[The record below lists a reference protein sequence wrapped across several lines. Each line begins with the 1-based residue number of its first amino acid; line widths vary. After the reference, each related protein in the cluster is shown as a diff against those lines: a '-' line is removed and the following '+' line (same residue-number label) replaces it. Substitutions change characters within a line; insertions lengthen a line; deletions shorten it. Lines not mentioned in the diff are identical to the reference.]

1 MSLRRNIAA
10 LKDGIHRVSTL
21 IHRHLFLFPALA
33 LALATATPAMAA
45 KGPFILVDAESG
57 KVIAQHEA
65 GRQWYPASITKLMT
79 VYVTFRA
86 IRAGRVTFDT
96 PLAVSANALAQPPSK
111 MGFGVGVQITVD
123 NALKMLMVK
132 SANDIAVVLAEGIGG
147 GVPAFVAEMN
157 KMADE
162 LGMNG
167 TQYRNPHGLP
177 DDEQV
182 TTARDMALLARA
194 LMREFPEHELIF
206 RIPAIRVG
214 KRILRNHNRLID
226 RYPGADGM
234 KTGFICSGGYNV
246 VATAKRGDRH
256 LIAVVLGA
264 HSAYERTED
273 AARLFEAG
281 FGGSLS
287 LASLFAANK
296 PTLDKVENLAVGPVD
311 LRDQICSRKRRR
323 PAAEADDEED
333 PEAADPESGLAV
345 IRAGSKQSF
354 LIDLPPSMPPLR
366 VFVGTASK
374 PNFEP
379 VLPAASRKAK
389 RTKAKAKTKAKPD
402 TKAKPAARE
411 KAAPKAK
418 ATSKTKDAPKA
429 KAAPKKKTKQ

>member
-1 MSLRRNIAA
+1 MPTSFRCHWL
-10 LKDGIHRVSTL
+10 
-21 IHRHLFLFPALA
+21 LFPALA
-33 LALATATPAMAA
+33 LALATAAPAVAA

-86 IRAGRVTFDT
+86 IRAGKVAFDT
-96 PLAVSANALAQPPSK
+96 PLTVSANALAQPPSK
-111 MGFGVGVQITVD
+111 MGFPVGTQITID
-123 NALKMLMVK
+123 NALKILMVK
-132 SANDIAVVLAEGIGG
+132 SANDIAVVVAEGVSGS
-147 GVPAFVAEMN
+147 VPAFVAEMN
-157 KMADE
+157 KATEE

-194 LMREFPEHELIF
+194 LMREFPEHELLF
-206 RIPAIRVG
+206 RIPALRVG
-214 KRILRNHNRLID
+214 KRILRNHNKLID

-246 VATAKRGDRH
+246 VATAKRNGKH
-256 LIAVVLGA
+256 LIAVVLGS
-264 HSAYERTED
+264 HSSSERTED

-281 FGGSLS
+281 FGSSVS
-287 LASLFAANK
+287 LASLFAASK
-296 PTLDKVENLAVGPVD
+296 PTLDKVENVAVGPVD
-311 LRDQICSRKRRR
+311 LRDQICSGKRRR
-323 PAAEADDEED
+323 KAVEAAEADDDED
-333 PEAADPESGLAV
+333 PEAIDPESGLAV

-354 LIDLPPSMPPLR
+354 LIDLPPSMPPIR
-366 VFVGTASK
+366 VFVGPASK

-379 VLPAASRKAK
+379 VVPAGSRKAK
-389 RTKAKAKTKAKPD
+389 RTKAKTKTKAKSD
-402 TKAKPAARE
+402 AKAKPAAKDKAAQKA

-418 ATSKTKDAPKA
+418 DAPKV
-429 KAAPKKKTKQ
+429 KAASKQKSKK

>member
-1 MSLRRNIAA
+1 VLRRNVAA
-10 LKDGIHRVSTL
+10 LKDGIRRVPTSFRC
-21 IHRHLFLFPALA
+21 HWYLFPAFA
-33 LALATATPAMAA
+33 LALATATPAAAA

-86 IRAGRVTFDT
+86 IRAGRVAFDT
-96 PLAVSANALAQPPSK
+96 PLTVSANALAQPPSK
-111 MGFGVGVQITVD
+111 MGFPVGIQITID
-123 NALKMLMVK
+123 NALKILMVK
-132 SANDIAVVLAEGIGG
+132 SANDIAVVLAEGVGG
-147 GVPAFVAEMN
+147 SVPAFVAEMN

-194 LMREFPEHELIF
+194 LMREFPEHELLF
-206 RIPAIRVG
+206 RIPALRVG

-246 VATAKRGDRH
+246 VATAKRGNKH

-264 HSAYERTED
+264 HSSSERTED

-287 LASLFAANK
+287 LASLFTAK
-296 PTLDKVENLAVGPVD
+296 PTLDKVENVAVGPLD
-311 LRDQICSRKRRR
+311 LRDEICSRKKRRR
-323 PAAEADDEED
+323 QAAEADDDED
-333 PEAADPESGLAV
+333 PEATDPESGLAV

-354 LIDLPPSMPPLR
+354 LIDLPPSMPPIR
-366 VFVGTASK
+366 VFVGPASK

-379 VLPAASRKAK
+379 VLPVASRKAK
-389 RTKAKAKTKAKPD
+389 RTKSKAKTKAKSD
-402 TKAKPAARE
+402 TKAKPAAKE
-411 KAAPKAK
+411 KAAPKAQAETK
-418 ATSKTKDAPKA
+418 AKDAPKA
-429 KAAPKKKTKQ
+429 ASKQKSKK

>member
-1 MSLRRNIAA
+1 
-10 LKDGIHRVSTL
+10 VSIL
-21 IHRHLFLFPALA
+21 IRRHLFLFPAFA
-33 LALATATPAMAA
+33 LALAAIAPAAAA

-86 IRAGRVTFDT
+86 IRAGRVAFDT
-96 PLAVSANALAQPPSK
+96 PLTVSVNALAQPPSK
-111 MGFGVGVQITVD
+111 MGFSVGVQITID
-123 NALKMLMVK
+123 NALKILMVK
-132 SANDIAVVLAEGIGG
+132 SANDIAVVLAEGVGG
-147 GVPAFVAEMN
+147 SVPAFVAEMN

-177 DDEQV
+177 DDQQV

-194 LMREFPEHELIF
+194 LMREFPEHELFF

-214 KRILRNHNRLID
+214 KRLLRNHNRLID

-246 VATAKRGDRH
+246 VATAKRGDKH

-264 HSAYERTED
+264 HSSYERTED
-273 AARLFEAG
+273 ATRLFEAG

-287 LASLFAANK
+287 LASLFTAK
-296 PTLDKVENLAVGPVD
+296 PTLDKVENVAVGPVD

-323 PAAEADDEED
+323 QAVEADDDED

-354 LIDLPPSMPPLR
+354 LIDLPPSMPPIR
-366 VFVGTASK
+366 VFIGPASK

-379 VLPAASRKAK
+379 VLPVASRKGK
-389 RTKAKAKTKAKPD
+389 RTKAKAKAKSKTKKKSD
-402 TKAKPAARE
+402 TKAKSAARE
-411 KAAPKAK
+411 KAA
-418 ATSKTKDAPKA
+418 SKA
-429 KAAPKKKTKQ
+429 KAAPKQKSKQ

>member
-1 MSLRRNIAA
+1 M
-10 LKDGIHRVSTL
+10 STL
-21 IHRHLFLFPALA
+21 IRRYLFLFPAFA
-33 LALATATPAMAA
+33 LALAAVEPAAAA

-57 KVIAQHEA
+57 KVVAQYEA

-96 PLAVSANALAQPPSK
+96 PLTVSANAQAQPPSK
-111 MGFGVGVQITVD
+111 MGFPVGTQITVD
-123 NALKMLMVK
+123 NALKILMVK
-132 SANDIAVVLAEGIGG
+132 SANDIAVVLAEGVGG
-147 GVPAFVAEMN
+147 SVPAFVAEMN
-157 KMADE
+157 KMTEE

-194 LMREFPEHELIF
+194 LMREFPEHELFF

-246 VATAKRGDRH
+246 VATAKRGDKH

-264 HSAYERTED
+264 HSSYERTED

-281 FGGSLS
+281 FGSSLLDQS
-287 LASLFAANK
+287 LLG
-296 PTLDKVENLAVGPVD
+296 E
-311 LRDQICSRKRRR
+311 Q
-323 PAAEADDEED
+323 ADARQGGER
-333 PEAADPESGLAV
+333 SG
-345 IRAGSKQSF
+345 RAGGS
-354 LIDLPPSMPPLR
+354 
-366 VFVGTASK
+366 
-374 PNFEP
+374 
-379 VLPAASRKAK
+379 
-389 RTKAKAKTKAKPD
+389 
-402 TKAKPAARE
+402 AR
-411 KAAPKAK
+411 
-418 ATSKTKDAPKA
+418 
-429 KAAPKKKTKQ
+429 

>member
-1 MSLRRNIAA
+1 M
-10 LKDGIHRVSTL
+10 STL
-21 IHRHLFLFPALA
+21 IRRHLFLFPAFA
-33 LALATATPAMAA
+33 LALAANAPAAAA

-79 VYVTFRA
+79 VFVTLRA
-86 IRAGRVTFDT
+86 VRASKVTLDT
-96 PLAVSANALAQPPSK
+96 TLTVSANALAQPPSK
-111 MGFGVGVQITVD
+111 MGFPVGTQITID
-123 NALKMLMVK
+123 NALKILMVK
-132 SANDIAVVLAEGIGG
+132 SANDIAVVLAEGVGG
-147 GVPAFVAEMN
+147 SVPAFVAEMN

-194 LMREFPEHELIF
+194 LMREFPEHELLF

-246 VATAKRGDRH
+246 VATAKRGDKH
-256 LIAVVLGA
+256 LIVVVLGS
-264 HSAYERTED
+264 HSSYERTED
-273 AARLFEAG
+273 ATRLFEAG
-281 FGGSLS
+281 FGSSPS
-287 LASLFAANK
+287 LASLFAASK
-296 PTLDKVENLAVGPVD
+296 PTLDKVENVAVGPVD
-311 LRDQICSRKRRR
+311 LRDQICTRKRRR
-323 PAAEADDEED
+323 KAVETAEAEDEED
-333 PEAADPESGLAV
+333 PEATDPESGLAV

-354 LIDLPPSMPPLR
+354 LIDLPPSMPPVR
-366 VFVGTASK
+366 VFVGPASK

-389 RTKAKAKTKAKPD
+389 RTKAKARTKAKSD
-402 TKAKPAARE
+402 TKANPATKE

-418 ATSKTKDAPKA
+418 ATSKAKDAPKA
-429 KAAPKKKTKQ
+429 KAAVKQKSKK

>member
-1 MSLRRNIAA
+1 MPTSFRCHWL
-10 LKDGIHRVSTL
+10 
-21 IHRHLFLFPALA
+21 LFPALA
-33 LALATATPAMAA
+33 LALALAAISPAAAA

-57 KVIAQHEA
+57 KVIAQHEP

-96 PLAVSANALAQPPSK
+96 PLTVSANAQAQPPSK
-111 MGFGVGVQITVD
+111 MGFPVGTQITVD
-123 NALKMLMVK
+123 NALKILMVK
-132 SANDIAVVLAEGIGG
+132 SANDIAVVLAEGVGG

-194 LMREFPEHELIF
+194 LMREFPEHELFF

-246 VATAKRGDRH
+246 VATAKRGDKH

-264 HSAYERTED
+264 HSSYERTED
-273 AARLFEAG
+273 ATRLFEAG

-287 LASLFAANK
+287 LASLFAAK
-296 PTLDKVENLAVGPVD
+296 PMLDKVENVAVGPVD
-311 LRDQICSRKRRR
+311 LRDEICSRKRRR
-323 PAAEADDEED
+323 KAAEADDDED
-333 PEAADPESGLAV
+333 PETTDPEFGLGGDTRGIEAKLPHRSAALHAADPGIRWTGVEAEL
-345 IRAGSKQSF
+345 RAG
-354 LIDLPPSMPPLR
+354 
-366 VFVGTASK
+366 
-374 PNFEP
+374 
-379 VLPAASRKAK
+379 PAGRLAQGQAHEVKGQDKSEVRH
-389 RTKAKAKTKAKPD
+389 
-402 TKAKPAARE
+402 
-411 KAAPKAK
+411 
-418 ATSKTKDAPKA
+418 
-429 KAAPKKKTKQ
+429 QG

>member
-1 MSLRRNIAA
+1 M
-10 LKDGIHRVSTL
+10 STL
-21 IHRHLFLFPALA
+21 IRRHLFLFPAFA
-33 LALATATPAMAA
+33 LALATATPAVAA

-57 KVIAQHEA
+57 KVIAQHEP

-96 PLAVSANALAQPPSK
+96 PLTVSANALAQPPSK
-111 MGFGVGVQITVD
+111 MGFGVGVQITID
-123 NALKMLMVK
+123 NALKILMVK
-132 SANDIAVVLAEGIGG
+132 SANDIAVVLAEGVGG
-147 GVPAFVAEMN
+147 SVPAFVAEMN

-177 DDEQV
+177 DDQQV

-194 LMREFPEHELIF
+194 LMREFPEHELLF

-246 VATAKRGDRH
+246 VATAKRGDKH
-256 LIAVVLGA
+256 LIVVVLGS
-264 HSAYERTED
+264 HSSSERTED

-281 FGGSLS
+281 FGGPLS
-287 LASLFAANK
+287 LASLFTAK
-296 PTLDKVENLAVGPVD
+296 PALEKVENVAVGPVD
-311 LRDQICSRKRRR
+311 LRDQICNRKRRR

-333 PEAADPESGLAV
+333 PEATDPESGLAV

-354 LIDLPPSMPPLR
+354 LIDLPPSMPPIR

-374 PNFEP
+374 PNYEP
-379 VLPAASRKAK
+379 VMPAASRKAK
-389 RTKAKAKTKAKPD
+389 RTKAKAKKKVKSD
-402 TKAKPAARE
+402 TKAKSAAKQ
-411 KAAPKAK
+411 KAAAKSKAE
-418 ATSKTKDAPKA
+418 SKTKDAPKVKDA
-429 KAAPKKKTKQ
+429 AKTKAAAKKKSKQ

>member
-1 MSLRRNIAA
+1 MPTSFRCHWL
-10 LKDGIHRVSTL
+10 
-21 IHRHLFLFPALA
+21 LFPALA
-33 LALATATPAMAA
+33 LALATATPAVAA

-86 IRAGRVTFDT
+86 IRAGRVSFDT
-96 PLAVSANALAQPPSK
+96 PLTVSANALAQPPSK
-111 MGFGVGVQITVD
+111 MGFGTGVQITVD

-132 SANDIAVVLAEGIGG
+132 SANDIAVVLAEGVGG
-147 GVPAFVAEMN
+147 SVPAFVAEMN

-194 LMREFPEHELIF
+194 LMREFPEHELLF

-246 VATAKRGDRH
+246 VATAKRGGKH

-264 HSAYERTED
+264 HSSSERTED

-287 LASLFAANK
+287 LASLFTTK
-296 PTLDKVENLAVGPVD
+296 PTLDKVENVAVGPVD

-323 PAAEADDEED
+323 QIAEADDDED
-333 PEAADPESGLAV
+333 PEATDPESGLAV

-354 LIDLPPSMPPLR
+354 LIDLPPSMPPIR

-374 PNFEP
+374 PNYEP

-389 RTKAKAKTKAKPD
+389 RTKAKTKTKAKD
-402 TKAKPAARE
+402 KAAPKT

-418 ATSKTKDAPKA
+418 NTPKSTPKTK
-429 KAAPKKKTKQ
+429 AAAKKKSKQ

>member
-1 MSLRRNIAA
+1 M
-10 LKDGIHRVSTL
+10 V
-21 IHRHLFLFPALA
+21 
-33 LALATATPAMAA
+33 
-45 KGPFILVDAESG
+45 
-57 KVIAQHEA
+57 AQYEA

-96 PLAVSANALAQPPSK
+96 PLTVSANAQAQPPSK
-111 MGFGVGVQITVD
+111 MGFPVGTQITVD
-123 NALKMLMVK
+123 NALKILMVK
-132 SANDIAVVLAEGIGG
+132 SANDIAVVLAEGVGG
-147 GVPAFVAEMN
+147 SVPAFVAEMN
-157 KMADE
+157 KMTEE

-194 LMREFPEHELIF
+194 LMREFPEHELFF

-246 VATAKRGDRH
+246 VATAKRGDKH

-264 HSAYERTED
+264 HSSYERTED

-281 FGGSLS
+281 FGSSLLTNLFS
-287 LASLFAANK
+287 ASK
-296 PTLDKVENLAVGPVD
+296 PTLDKVENVAVGPVD
-311 LRDQICSRKRRR
+311 LRDEICNRKRRR
-323 PAAEADDEED
+323 KVAEADDDED
-333 PEAADPESGLAV
+333 PEADPESGLAV
-345 IRAGSKQSF
+345 IRAGSKTNF
-354 LIDLPPSMPPLR
+354 LIDLPPSMPPIR
-366 VFVGTASK
+366 VFVGPASK

-379 VLPAASRKAK
+379 VVPVASRKAK
-389 RTKAKAKTKAKPD
+389 RTRAKTKTKSD

-418 ATSKTKDAPKA
+418 PEPKAKDAPKA
-429 KAAPKKKTKQ
+429 KAVPKKKSKP